1 MARIRSIHPGIWT
14 DEEFA
19 SLPLAARV
27 LYFGILTES
36 DDNGIFEWKPTGLK
50 MRIFPADKIDV
61 EPLLLEL
68 YKGDKIDSFEVD
80 GKKYGAVRNFRR
92 YQRPK
97 KPNTRFPLPDDWRTF
112 VGLTD
117 ENSEPMENQF
127 GTGGEISPQMK
138 DEGGRR
144 EENKKED
151 DAPHGAPASGKAYA
165 FEDGVIR
172 LKQRD
177 FDSWRAAYS
186 HLDLAAELL
195 SLSKW
200 AESEGK
206 NWFHAVKGALAK
218 RNREVKAAGQRAAA
232 QPGQKW
238 LGGIEGII

>member
-14 DEEFA
+14 DEDFA
-19 SLPLAARV
+19 SLSLAARV

-61 EPLLLEL
+61 EPLLEEL
-68 YKGDKIDSFEVD
+68 YRGDKLESFKVE
-80 GKKYGAVRNFRR
+80 GKTYGAVRNFRK

-97 KPNTRFPLPDDWRTF
+97 KPNCRFPIPDDWRTY
-112 VGLTD
+112 VGLTHD
-117 ENSEPMENQF
+117 STEPVENQF
-127 GTGGEISPQMK
+127 GAGGETVQQMEE
-138 DEGGRR
+138 EGGRR
-144 EENKKED
+144 KEGKKI
-151 DAPHGAPASGKAYA
+151 PAHAGSSKYA

-172 LKQRD
+172 LSPKD
-177 FDSWRAAYS
+177 FEAWSKAFS

-200 AESEGK
+200 ADSEGK

-218 RNREVKAAGQRAAA
+218 RNREVKAAKDRP
-232 QPGQKW
+232 QPTKGETRW
-238 LGGIEGII
+238 LGGEEGII